1 MARRLSAAEAWLP
14 AVLSRAYDGR
24 AFRRNGMQVAKNYAS
39 LLPGSGPTSLPLP
52 AITLSTLHNIP
63 ALVRSGNRLVIH
75 VAMLSQL
82 YSIRNRIHSVTS
94 SLSSPLQHTKIHMS
108 RRLSL
113 SILRM
118 STETR
123 FIPRPPLFQMK
134 RILNPKMTP
143 FYPLLLVVLLEGLQ
157 NAESVVG
164 MMKLIAQSVSSYVRG
179 VGRAVDNLVRRVIS
193 QLMRQH
199 DCFQVLGIHLT

>member
-1 MARRLSAAEAWLP
+1 MKSNRWKLVVIR
-14 AVLSRAYDGR
+14 
-24 AFRRNGMQVAKNYAS
+24 
-39 LLPGSGPTSLPLP
+39 
-52 AITLSTLHNIP
+52 LSTLHNIP
-63 ALVRSGNRLVIH
+63 ALVRSGSRLVIH
-75 VAMLSQL
+75 IATLSQL

-94 SLSSPLQHTKIHMS
+94 SLSSPLQHIKIHMS

-143 FYPLLLVVLLEGLQ
+143 FYPLLLVVLPEGLQ
-157 NAESVVG
+157 NAESVVSI
-164 MMKLIAQSVSSYVRG
+164 MKLIAQSVSSYVRG
-179 VGRAVDNLVRRVIS
+179 VGRLSTRVRRVMG
-193 QLMRQH
+193 QLMRHH
-199 DCFQVLGIHLT
+199 DCFQVLVNYLHQPGRNVTISH